1 MVHAYDHCRAK
12 IDNQNCLHIACTEV
26 IVSFSSSNLQIRAS
40 SLSGDCNY
48 TQELMRG
55 HWRDKIEKHHEVS
68 EKFEPLFTSKEC
80 VRRRA
85 ALSVKMHPECSAPG
99 LFQFL

>member
-68 EKFEPLFTSKEC
+68 GNLNLYLQVRNVLDEEP
-80 VRRRA
+80 
-85 ALSVKMHPECSAPG
+85 H
-99 LFQFL
+99 FQ